1 MRDFIYDVPTKIY
14 FGPNQLTNLGSELN
28 KYGKNVLITY
38 GGGSIKR
45 NGLYDRVINELNKGD
60 FNIYE
65 LANIEPNP
73 RVESVIKGAQI
84 CKENNIDVVL
94 AIGGGSTIDCSKFIC
109 AAALEDFNPWMF
121 FTHEKEV
128 TKALPLVTILTLA
141 ATGSEMNSGGVISN
155 LATNEK
161 IGSGGDALYP
171 RASFLDPTVT
181 YTVSKYQTACGSA
194 DILSHIME
202 VYFSVDNN
210 FYMLDSIMESLMKT
224 VIKYTPIALE
234 DPENYEARAN
244 IMWASTWAINTFI
257 EEGKEHDWSCHS
269 IEHQLSAYYD
279 ITHGLGLAILTPRWL
294 RYCMD
299 DTRVEKI
306 AKFGTNV
313 FNIPASD
320 DVYETAN
327 KAIAALEDFFFNT
340 CHLDS
345 TLTSINI
352 DDKYFEE
359 MAAKAVNANGTIN
372 GFKHL
377 TKEDVINIYK
387 MCL

>member
-1 MRDFIYDVPTKIY
+1 MKDFIYDVPTKIY
-14 FGPNQLTNLGSELN
+14 FGPNQLSNLGPELQ

-45 NGLYDRVINELNKGD
+45 NGLYDRVISELNKGG
-60 FNIYE
+60 FNIFE

-73 RVESVIKGAQI
+73 RVESVINGAQI
-84 CKENNIDVVL
+84 CKENDIDVIL
-94 AIGGGSTIDCSKFIC
+94 AIGGGSTIDCSKFIA
-109 AAALEDFNPWMF
+109 AAALEEFNPWMF
-121 FTHEKEV
+121 FTHEKKV

-141 ATGSEMNSGGVISN
+141 ATGSEMNNGGVISN
-155 LATNEK
+155 LQTNEK

-171 RASFLDPTVT
+171 KASFLDPTVT
-181 YTVSKYQTACGSA
+181 YTVNKYQTACGSA

-202 VYFSVDNN
+202 VYFSLDNH

-224 VIKYTPIALE
+224 VIKYTPIALQ

-244 IMWASTWAINTFI
+244 IMWASTWAINSFI

-294 RYCMD
+294 RYCLD
-299 DTRVEKI
+299 DEHVDKI
-306 AKFGTNV
+306 AQFGINV
-313 FNIPASD
+313 FNLPETED
-320 DVYETAN
+320 LYKTAN
-327 KAIAALEDFFFNT
+327 QAIEKLKNFFFNT
-340 CHLDS
+340 CQLDS

-352 DDKYFEE
+352 DETHFEE
-359 MAAKAVNANGTIN
+359 MAKKAVKGHDYIN
-372 GFKHL
+372 GFKKL
-377 TKEDVINIYK
+377 NKEDVINIYK